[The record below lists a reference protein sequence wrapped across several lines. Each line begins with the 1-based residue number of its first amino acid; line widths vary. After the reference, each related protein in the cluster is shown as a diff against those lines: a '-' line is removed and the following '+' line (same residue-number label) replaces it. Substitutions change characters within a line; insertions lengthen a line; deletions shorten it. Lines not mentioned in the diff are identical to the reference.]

1 MGKERIETTFS
12 KEEVEILRSSLLE
25 RYTYYGYKIANSK
38 ISKLKAPDEKSADKI
53 QKEIDFYSKYKDCLN
68 KWLDFFRSDEK
79 WNDMY

>member
-1 MGKERIETTFS
+1 MGKERNETTFS
-12 KEEVEILRSSLLE
+12 KEEVAILRSSLLD
-25 RYTYYGYKIANSK
+25 RYTYYGYKISNLK

>member
-1 MGKERIETTFS
+1 MISATREFIDKLQEKNIH
-12 KEEVEILRSSLLE
+12 
-25 RYTYYGYKIANSK
+25 YTYYGYKIANSK

-79 WNDMY
+79 WKDMY